1 MSDIELEVSLQ
12 ELCVQE
18 GITET
23 MLIEVV
29 EYGIAEP
36 LAGNDV
42 NDWIFE
48 LNSVYWMKKAIRL
61 YHDLDIDWVSIAIVI
76 DLLQQKDALLKENE
90 RLKQQLDRFVNNVT
104 DLH

>member
-1 MSDIELEVSLQ
+1 MSDIVLKVSLQ

-23 MLIEVV
+23 MVLEVV
-29 EYGIAEP
+29 EHGIAEP
-36 LAGNDV
+36 FAGQDA

-48 LNSVYWMKKAIRL
+48 LNSVHWMKKAIRL

-76 DLLQQKDALLKENE
+76 DLLKQKDALLRENAC
-90 RLKQQLDRFVNNVT
+90 LKNQLDRFVSDVT
-104 DLH
+104 D

>member
-1 MSDIELEVSLQ
+1 MSDIVLKVSLQ

-23 MLIEVV
+23 MVLEVV
-29 EYGIAEP
+29 EHGIAEP
-36 LAGNDV
+36 FAGQDV

-48 LNSVYWMKKAIRL
+48 LNSVHWMKKAIRL

-76 DLLQQKDALLKENE
+76 DLLKQKDALLRENAC
-90 RLKQQLDRFVNNVT
+90 LKNQLDRFVSDVT
-104 DLH
+104 D